1 MRKRIICF
9 LSLIFLSLS
18 AYSIFDED
26 KSKCVVI
33 EKNEKV
39 DVTFGENAKRLIG
52 YNPNEIIEKAKKRRI
67 DFTKGEKVVE
77 YLNTWDW
84 FEEENQ
90 PTRLPNGGR
99 MWILYHK
106 FDLNGK

>member
-1 MRKRIICF
+1 MRGRMIFF
-9 LSLIFLSLS
+9 LTLIFLSLS
-18 AYSIFDED
+18 ALPIYDED
-26 KSKCVVI
+26 KSKCVVT

-39 DVTFGENAKRLIG
+39 EVIFGENAERLIG
-52 YNPNEIIEKAKKRRI
+52 YNPNEIIEKTKKRRI

-84 FEEENQ
+84 IEQEKQ

>member
-1 MRKRIICF
+1 MIFF
-9 LSLIFLSLS
+9 LTLIFLSLS
-18 AYSIFDED
+18 VYSIYDED

-39 DVTFGENAKRLIG
+39 EVIFGENAKRLIG
-52 YNPNEIIEKAKKRRI
+52 YDPNEIIEKAKKRRV

-84 FEEENQ
+84 IEEENQ
-90 PTRLPNGGR
+90 PTRLPNGVKK
-99 MWILYHK
+99 WILHHK

>member
-1 MRKRIICF
+1 MIFF
-9 LSLIFLSLS
+9 LTLIFLSLS
-18 AYSIFDED
+18 AYSMYDED

-39 DVTFGENAKRLIG
+39 EVIFGENAERLIG
-52 YNPNEIIEKAKKRRI
+52 YNPNEIIEKAKKRKI

-84 FEEENQ
+84 IEEKNQ